1 LERAGGNTGPFSCAS
16 ASFLPNLALMKLRTR
31 ITLSMLSLVVFS
43 LLVIGIVTIWFF
55 SEQNEEYHRERLQRK
70 ERAIKTEMD
79 YFSKEVELQ
88 EARDVVVREF
98 EEELLK
104 LASAHRL
111 EINVFNTNGEMLVSA
126 RPDSIHSE
134 YIHRRVPATTLEEL
148 ESLNRII
155 IPEREDGRDY
165 LSDYTNLYNSDGE
178 RIAILHIP
186 YLQDINI
193 AEKDL
198 ENFLGSIGL
207 VYLFIFM
214 GGIFLTFLLSR
225 SITRNLTAL
234 SERMQRVDLNGENEP
249 FNWRS
254 DDEVGKLVDTYNA
267 MLLKLEESRQ
277 ELTKQERESA
287 WREMARQVAHEIK
300 NPLTPIRLSVQ
311 HLQATAAYDD
321 PVWREKFKRTMQTI
335 IQQIDA
341 LSRIATE
348 FSDFAKMPKAQIE
361 RVHLQQSIQE
371 VAELFADVPFK
382 LTLELPEEPVWIDMD
397 REQLGRVLNNLLK
410 NAKHAV
416 AEAENPAVHITL
428 KTTADAAE
436 VEIKDNGA
444 GVPEELKDK
453 IFRPNFTTKSSGTGL
468 GLSIS
473 SQIMDS
479 VGGSIAFESVEGGPT
494 SFFLRFQRSSSDDK

>member
-1 LERAGGNTGPFSCAS
+1 
-16 ASFLPNLALMKLRTR
+16 MKLRTR

-55 SEQNEEYHRERLQRK
+55 SKQNEEYHRERLQRK
-70 ERAIKTEMD
+70 ERTIKTEMEF
-79 YFSKEVELQ
+79 FSKEVELQ

-134 YIHRRVPATTLEEL
+134 YIHRRVPETTLEEL
-148 ESLNRII
+148 ESFNRII
-155 IPEREDGRDY
+155 IPEREEGRDY
-165 LSDYTNLYNSDGE
+165 LSDYTNLYNDEGE

-198 ENFLGSIGL
+198 EDFLSSIGL

-214 GGIFLTFLLSR
+214 GGILLTFLLSR

-234 SERMQRVDLNGENEP
+234 SERMERVDLNGENEP
-249 FNWRS
+249 FNWHS

-277 ELTKQERESA
+277 ELAKQERESA

-321 PVWREKFKRTMQTI
+321 PEWREKFKRTMHTI

-361 RVHLQQSIQE
+361 QVSLQQAIRE
-371 VAELFADVPFK
+371 VAELFSNVPFRLRVDVP
-382 LTLELPEEPVWIDMD
+382 EEDIVIQMD

-416 AEAENPAVHITL
+416 AESASPEVLIQLSIQGKEAVI
-428 KTTADAAE
+428 E
-436 VEIKDNGA
+436 VRDNGE
-444 GVPEELKDK
+444 GISEELKDK

-473 SQIMDS
+473 SQIMES
-479 VGGSIAFESVEGGPT
+479 VGGSIAFESKEGGPT
-494 SFFLRFQRSSSDDK
+494 SFFLRFQLAAKESK